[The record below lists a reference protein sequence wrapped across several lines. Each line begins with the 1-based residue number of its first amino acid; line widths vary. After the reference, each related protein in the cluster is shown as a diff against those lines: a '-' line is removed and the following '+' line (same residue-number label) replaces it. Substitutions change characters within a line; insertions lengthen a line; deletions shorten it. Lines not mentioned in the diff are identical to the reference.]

1 MSECLDPYGSFR
13 KLGVPCFGILIIGV
27 LLFRV
32 LYSGPLFSETP
43 IYGFLQSVEVVDAM
57 SMSVSMEAAPV
68 HATRDLLSTPATCA
82 ATSHAES
89 GSPADAGHCPETPKP
104 LN

>member
-1 MSECLDPYGSFR
+1 
-13 KLGVPCFGILIIGV
+13 
-27 LLFRV
+27 
-32 LYSGPLFSETP
+32 
-43 IYGFLQSVEVVDAM
+43 M

-68 HATRDLLSTPATCA
+68 HGTRDLLSTPATCA

-104 LN
+104 LIKEYTLYFNRIPNNMI